1 VSSSMSTNA
10 CSIRALKAV
19 CSIIVVVVL
28 NVLAVVQLSVA
39 RGERVERRGPVRTAE
54 GEGGEWGGGGC
65 MVQFG

>member
-1 VSSSMSTNA
+1 MSTNA

-39 RGERVERRGPVRTAE
+39 RGERMERRGPVRTAE
-54 GEGGEWGGGGC
+54 GEGGEWAAREF
-65 MVQFG
+65 MAQFA